1 MIQYSKPRLEW
12 IHTNLAWIHAT
23 HGMYSWYHGMN
34 SFHPKCTKH
43 GKMLIIQLRK
53 EVPKKFFYII
63 DCHHKCEFWEISLTL
78 NSKKYVEWI
87 HSMVPWIHSMVV
99 WIQAQGG
106 MNSFL
111 VVWIHSTLGIPILI
125 FIFFSSF
132 KFIACDKI
140 TLKTLC
146 SLSLSLLTTWFTSS
160 VS

>member
-1 MIQYSKPRLEW
+1 MNSC
-12 IHTNLAWIHAT
+12 
-23 HGMYSWYHGMN
+23 YHGMN

-87 HSMVPWIHSMVV
+87 HSMVPWIHSMVE

-111 VVWIHSTLGIPILI
+111 VEWIHSTLGFPILLTVGQI
-125 FIFFSSF
+125 KRKLGFSASHWLF
-132 KFIACDKI
+132 LSIRGLGKIRHAQWNPDKC
-140 TLKTLC
+140 LPY
-146 SLSLSLLTTWFTSS
+146 FDQ
-160 VS
+160 

>member
-1 MIQYSKPRLEW
+1 MNSC
-12 IHTNLAWIHAT
+12 
-23 HGMYSWYHGMN
+23 YHGMN

-87 HSMVPWIHSMVV
+87 HSMVPWIHSMVE

-106 MNSFL
+106 MNLFL
-111 VVWIHSTLGIPILI
+111 VEWIHSTLGIPILLKRGNNLVQE
-125 FIFFSSF
+125 SGLQTAKMRTTSF
-132 KFIACDKI
+132 
-140 TLKTLC
+140 LKTFKWKVELILEKC
-146 SLSLSLLTTWFTSS
+146 NFHRRWN
-160 VS
+160 